1 MNRLSSFQ
9 GEKMSNPNRI
19 TRRNFLKLGCAAL
32 GGTVLACGGLTFFAA
47 RAPDVPPL
55 NSTFGEAN
63 QTGKRVLVA
72 YATRAGSTVQ
82 VAETIAQTLGARGAK
97 VNVKPVASVSDLTGY
112 AAVII
117 GSAIRIGAW
126 LPEAVE
132 FVKANQATLSKIP
145 TAYFVVS
152 AFMRDDTP
160 EVRQKVSVYLDPV
173 RRLHEPKSV
182 GLFAGK
188 MDYGN
193 LSLLDRFV
201 VTNVAKVP
209 EGDWR
214 DWNKIRAWAEGVSPT
229 L

>member
-1 MNRLSSFQ
+1 
-9 GEKMSNPNRI
+9 MSNSNGM
-19 TRRNFLKLGCAAL
+19 TRRRFLKLGCAAL
-32 GGTVLACGGLTFFAA
+32 GGTVLACSGLTFLTT
-47 RAPDVPPL
+47 RSPEIPTL
-55 NSTFGEAN
+55 NSTLGEAN
-63 QTGKRVLVA
+63 QAGKRVLVA
-72 YATRAGSTVQ
+72 YATRAGSTPQ
-82 VAETIAQTLGARGAK
+82 VAETIGQTLSARGAK
-97 VNVKPVASVSDLTGY
+97 VSVKPVTSVTDLAGY
-112 AAVII
+112 DAVII

-132 FVKANQATLSKIP
+132 FVKANQATLSKIS

-160 EVRQKVSVYLDPV
+160 EVRQKVSAYLDPV
-173 RRLHEPKSV
+173 RQILEQKSI

-188 MDYGN
+188 MDYGM
-193 LSLLDRFV
+193 LSLLDRFI

-214 DWNKIRAWAEGVSPT
+214 NWNKIRAWAEELYPI